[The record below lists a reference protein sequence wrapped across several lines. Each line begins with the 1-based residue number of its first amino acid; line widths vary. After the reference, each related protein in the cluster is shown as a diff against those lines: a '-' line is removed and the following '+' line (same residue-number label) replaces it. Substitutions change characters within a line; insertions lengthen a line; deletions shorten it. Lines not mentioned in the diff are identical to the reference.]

1 MLPPDIILG
10 DAVLRGGGSKQG
22 GRVENRDDGRVVIK
36 APP

>member
-1 MLPPDIILG
+1 MLPPDVIFG

-22 GRVENRDDGRVVIK
+22 ECVENRDDGREVIK